1 MLSRFFSPLIRWFGA
16 VFGLLATVALI
27 YRKGKV
33 TERNRIEREALRD
46 ALDRRR
52 VRDEVEQTITRDPDP
67 SQRLR
72 ERWSR
77 D

>member
-1 MLSRFFSPLIRWFGA
+1 MLSRFFSPLIQWFGA